1 MENLYKFSKLEKSIV
16 STRLN
21 VKLKYNTEVQ
31 VPKNHIC
38 IAVHGQTKEKQ
49 RMFEGT
55 HKVRA
60 LMKKRGLLDLGFN
73 LQKTPYELFLIN
85 REFTFENLWGGRFL
99 FEDKPTKNEMEVGV
113 NGIIQY
119 SLKDFENL
127 YELMEK
133 DGLNKIDLEN
143 VNSLYDKE
151 RKSMNNAIITYL
163 SNWSNT
169 VDSIKDLKN
178 KKTETE
184 QSILSNLNKTESN
197 PFIEVTKMTI
207 NEYVSVEAEENRL
220 LKNDSNT
227 KKFVRESSGEEEK
240 QFIII
245 EKENLDEPLEKSS
258 EEKGEE

>member
-1 MENLYKFSKLEKSIV
+1 MENLYKFNNLEKHIV
-16 STRLN
+16 STRLS
-21 VKLKYNTEVQ
+21 VKLKYNTEVK

-38 IAVHGQTKEKQ
+38 IAVHGHTKEKQ

-60 LMKKRGLLDLGFN
+60 LMKKRGLLSFN
-73 LQKTPYELFLIN
+73 MKKTPYELFLIN
-85 REFTFENLWGGRFL
+85 REFTFKNLWGGRFL

-113 NGIIQY
+113 NGTIQY

-127 YELMEK
+127 YEIMEK
-133 DGLNKIDLEN
+133 EGLNKIDLEN
-143 VNSLYDKE
+143 INSLYDKE

-163 SNWSNT
+163 SDWSNT

-184 QSILSNLNKTESN
+184 QSILANLNKTESN
-197 PFIEVTKMTI
+197 PYIEVKKMTI

-227 KKFVRESSGEEEK
+227 KKFVREASGGEEK

-245 EKENLDEPLEKSS
+245 ERENLDELDEKSS